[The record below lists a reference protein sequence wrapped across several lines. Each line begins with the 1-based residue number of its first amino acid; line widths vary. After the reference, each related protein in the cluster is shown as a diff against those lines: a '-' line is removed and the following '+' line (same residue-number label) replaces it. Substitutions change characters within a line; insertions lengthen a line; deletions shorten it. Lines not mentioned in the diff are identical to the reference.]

1 MRDFNGNKETQKDI
15 TFENNKNLNFV
26 LDSYKLDVV
35 TWSRNNQGFSS
46 NDYGIQA
53 LGLCMETKFVL
64 NGKPGE
70 PTRSC
75 NIFRLTREQR
85 HCWSNPCFRK
95 NLNAK
100 SNLFRLRNWIYFQI
114 ISQFFF
120 ASMQN
125 LELYLI

>member
-1 MRDFNGNKETQKDI
+1 MGDFNSNKETQKDI
-15 TFENNKNLNFV
+15 IFENNKNLNFV
-26 LDSYKLDVV
+26 LDSCKLDVV

-75 NIFRLTREQR
+75 NIF
-85 HCWSNPCFRK
+85 
-95 NLNAK
+95 
-100 SNLFRLRNWIYFQI
+100 
-114 ISQFFF
+114 
-120 ASMQN
+120 
-125 LELYLI
+125 